1 MNKIHSDNN
10 SVYYVD
16 DMCSCIFLI
25 TFNSISLGKNGGILH
40 VVELGRGNSVN
51 NDYYRINLHKF
62 RKLTRYFALESKIEL
77 IYDYPFA
84 TIM

>member
-40 VVELGRGNSVN
+40 VVELGRGE
-51 NDYYRINLHKF
+51 F
-62 RKLTRYFALESKIEL
+62 G
-77 IYDYPFA
+77 
-84 TIM
+84 